1 MKEVSLVSI
10 HEPHPKK
17 VTYAEYLTWPDEPR
31 YEIING
37 IPYMQAAPS
46 RQHHRIVTQLTG
58 ELYTFLKGKTCEVYT
73 APFDVRLSASEDD
86 EEYHVVHPDI
96 TVVCDKRK
104 LDDKGCKGAPDLI
117 VEVLS
122 PSTWQRDRI
131 EKLNQ
136 YQKHGVKEY
145 LLIYPNEKI
154 LEQYVLA
161 ENGLYGTPYIYK
173 EDDIFHSHIFP
184 EFELPL
190 SNILSNE

>member
-1 MKEVSLVSI
+1 MSI
-10 HEPHPKK
+10 NQPHPKK
-17 VTYAEYLTWPDEPR
+17 ATYAEYVTWPDEPR
-31 YEIING
+31 YEIIDG

-46 RQHHRIVTQLTG
+46 RQHQRIVTQLTG

-73 APFDVRLSASEDD
+73 APFDVRLSATED
-86 EEYHVVHPDI
+86 EEEYQVVQPDI
-96 TVVCDKRK
+96 SVICDEKK
-104 LDDKGCKGAPDLI
+104 LDDKGCKGAPDFI

-154 LEQYVLA
+154 VEQYILG
-161 ENGLYGTPYIYK
+161 ENGMYETPSIYNE
-173 EDDIFHSHIFP
+173 EDVFRSRILSEFEIPMSDIFS
-184 EFELPL
+184 
-190 SNILSNE
+190 

>member
-1 MKEVSLVSI
+1 MSMN
-10 HEPHPKK
+10 EPHPKK
-17 VTYAEYLTWPDEPR
+17 MTYAEYLTWADEPR

-46 RQHHRIVTQLTG
+46 RQHQRIVTQLIG

-73 APFDVRLSASEDD
+73 APFDVRLSATEDD
-86 EEYHVVHPDI
+86 EEYQVVQPDI
-96 TVVCDKRK
+96 SVVCDEEK

-131 EKLNQ
+131 EKLNL
-136 YQKHGVKEY
+136 YQQHGVKEY

-154 LEQYVLA
+154 VEQYFLG
-161 ENGLYGTPYIYK
+161 ENGVYGTPYIYNE
-173 EDDIFHSHIFP
+173 EDVFNSCIFPKFEVSMKNIFH
-184 EFELPL
+184 
-190 SNILSNE
+190 

>member
-1 MKEVSLVSI
+1 MSI
-10 HEPHPKK
+10 NQPHPKK
-17 VTYAEYLTWPDEPR
+17 VTYTEYLTWPDEPR

-46 RQHHRIVTQLTG
+46 RQHQRIVTQLTG

-73 APFDVRLSASEDD
+73 APFDVRLSAAEDE
-86 EEYHVVHPDI
+86 EEYHVVQPDI
-96 TVVCDKRK
+96 SVVCDEKK

-136 YQKHGVKEY
+136 YEKHGVKEY

-154 LEQYVLA
+154 VEQYILE
-161 ENGLYGTPYIYK
+161 ENGMYGTPYIYNEENVFCSK
-173 EDDIFHSHIFP
+173 IFP
-184 EFELPL
+184 EFELAM
-190 SNILSNE
+190 SDIFS

>member
-1 MKEVSLVSI
+1 MEVSLMSI
-10 HEPHPKK
+10 NEPHPKK
-17 VTYAEYLTWPDEPR
+17 KTFAEYLTWYDEPR
-31 YEIING
+31 YEIIDG

-46 RQHHRIVTQLTG
+46 RQHQRIVTQLTG
-58 ELYTFLKGKTCEVYT
+58 ELYAFLKGKTCEVYT
-73 APFDVRLSASEDD
+73 APFDVRLSAAKD
-86 EEYHVVHPDI
+86 EEEYYVVQPDI
-96 TVVCDKRK
+96 SVVCDNRK

-154 LEQYVLA
+154 LEQYLLE
-161 ENGLYGTPYIYK
+161 ENGTYRTPFIYN
-173 EDDIFHSHIFP
+173 EENVFRSHIFP
-184 EFELPL
+184 EFEIPMRT
-190 SNILSNE
+190 ILS